1 MPRILE
7 TELMSDPIQVASY
20 SEYDKTPLIELYV
33 SQLNINPTGK
43 VLDIGCGSGD
53 YFAKLTEVYPNVQF
67 TGIDG
72 SLEMLEKAKT
82 KTPATVTLEH
92 RAIPD
97 ATITDTYDGVISSM
111 MLHQLADPMC
121 LWNTIKQVSRIGTKV
136 LIMDMIRVE
145 EAEEREKILN
155 YYAPVDMYPQ
165 FRADFDNSMKAA
177 FTVEEVQQQLID
189 AKLSNLEV
197 STLQLDASWHVLF
210 ITGTVWLQ
218 ITE

>member
-7 TELMSDPIQVASY
+7 AELMSEPIQVSSY

-33 SQLNINPTGK
+33 SKLNLNPTGK

-53 YFAKLTEVYPNVQF
+53 YFDKLTETYPNVQF

-72 SLEMLEKAKT
+72 SLEMLEKAKD
-82 KTPATVTLEH
+82 KIPATVTLEH
-92 RAIPD
+92 RVIPD
-97 ATITDTYDGVISSM
+97 ATLTDTYDGVISSM

-121 LWNTIKQVSRIGTKV
+121 LWNTINQVSRVCTKV
-136 LIMDMIRVE
+136 LIMDMVRVE
-145 EAEEREKILN
+145 DAEARKKIID
-155 YYAPVDMYPQ
+155 YYTPVDKYPQ
-165 FRADFDNSMKAA
+165 FSIDFDNSMKAA

-189 AKLSNLEV
+189 AKLKGLEV
-197 STLQLDASWHVLF
+197 STLELDASWQLLF